1 MQAKKFRVGWIVP
14 GLEAF
19 KANARD
25 VGERL
30 VAIGYPGISE
40 HTLASVSYRSIGG
53 RAMNWITIAGS
64 VAALCSMIS
73 FVPQAWRIVKSRD
86 TSSISPVM
94 YSFTVAGFALW
105 TLYGIGLGEWPLIV
119 TNSVCLLLASFI
131 LLMTLLPQAKKNA
144 MADTM
149 DPDA

>member
-1 MQAKKFRVGWIVP
+1 M
-14 GLEAF
+14 
-19 KANARD
+19 
-25 VGERL
+25 
-30 VAIGYPGISE
+30 
-40 HTLASVSYRSIGG
+40 TT
-53 RAMNWITIAGS
+53 NWVTIAGS
-64 VAALCSMIS
+64 VAAFCSMIS

-86 TSSISPVM
+86 TGAISPVM

-131 LLMTLLPQAKKNA
+131 LLMTLLPQAKKDT
-144 MADTM
+144 MADTV

>member
-1 MQAKKFRVGWIVP
+1 MVAIARDGICARLSPLRPRSMRDMTMGWITAA
-14 GLEAF
+14 G
-19 KANARD
+19 
-25 VGERL
+25 
-30 VAIGYPGISE
+30 AI
-40 HTLASVSYRSIGG
+40 
-53 RAMNWITIAGS
+53 
-64 VAALCSMIS
+64 AALCSMVS

-105 TLYGIGLGEWPLIV
+105 TLYGIGLGQWPLIV

-131 LLMTLLPQAKKNA
+131 VMMTLLPQAKKDA
-144 MADTM
+144 MADTV

>member
-1 MQAKKFRVGWIVP
+1 M
-14 GLEAF
+14 
-19 KANARD
+19 RD
-25 VGERL
+25 MTM
-30 VAIGYPGISE
+30 A
-40 HTLASVSYRSIGG
+40 
-53 RAMNWITIAGS
+53 WITATGAI
-64 VAALCSMIS
+64 AALCSMVS

-119 TNSVCLLLASFI
+119 TNSICLLLASFI
-131 LLMTLLPQAKKNA
+131 LLMTLLPQTKKDA
-144 MADTM
+144 MADTV

>member
-1 MQAKKFRVGWIVP
+1 M
-14 GLEAF
+14 
-19 KANARD
+19 
-25 VGERL
+25 
-30 VAIGYPGISE
+30 
-40 HTLASVSYRSIGG
+40 ASVSYCSIGG
-53 RAMNWITIAGS
+53 PAMNWITIAGS
-64 VAALCSMIS
+64 VAALCSMIR
-73 FVPQAWRIVKSRD
+73 FVPQAWRIVKCRD

-94 YSFTVAGFALW
+94 NSFTVAGFALW

>member
-1 MQAKKFRVGWIVP
+1 M
-14 GLEAF
+14 
-19 KANARD
+19 
-25 VGERL
+25 
-30 VAIGYPGISE
+30 VAIVRAGMFGRALD
-40 HTLASVSYRSIGG
+40 TVSRRSIGG
-53 RAMNWITIAGS
+53 RVMNWVAIAGS
-64 VAALCSMIS
+64 AAAFCSMIS

-86 TSSISPVM
+86 TGSISPVM

-131 LLMTLLPQAKKNA
+131 LLMTLLPQAKKDA
-144 MADTM
+144 MADTF

>member
-1 MQAKKFRVGWIVP
+1 MVAIARDGICARLSPLRSRSMRDMTMGWITAA
-14 GLEAF
+14 G
-19 KANARD
+19 
-25 VGERL
+25 
-30 VAIGYPGISE
+30 AI
-40 HTLASVSYRSIGG
+40 
-53 RAMNWITIAGS
+53 
-64 VAALCSMIS
+64 AALCSMVS

-105 TLYGIGLGEWPLIV
+105 TLYGIGLGQWPLIV

-131 LLMTLLPQAKKNA
+131 LLMTLLPQAKKDA
-144 MADTM
+144 MADTV

>member
-1 MQAKKFRVGWIVP
+1 M
-14 GLEAF
+14 
-19 KANARD
+19 
-25 VGERL
+25 
-30 VAIGYPGISE
+30 VAIGRDGICARLSP
-40 HTLASVSYRSIGG
+40 LRSRSMRDMTMG
-53 RAMNWITIAGS
+53 WITAAGAI
-64 VAALCSMIS
+64 AALCSMVS

-105 TLYGIGLGEWPLIV
+105 TLYGIGLGQWPLIV

-131 LLMTLLPQAKKNA
+131 LMMTLLPQAKKDA
-144 MADTM
+144 MADTV